1 MDNEKNSTG
10 NLLLALLG
18 GAVLGAGIA
27 LLYAPQSG
35 RRTRQKLRDLSEDA
49 EDYAVDLMQKAE
61 RTGADLLQ
69 RAERTGEEW
78 ARKGREFATDHRQE
92 AGSEAGRAGK

>member
-1 MDNEKNSTG
+1 MESNNGSTG

-35 RRTRQKLRDLSEDA
+35 RRTRAKLRELGEDA
-49 EDYAVDLMQKAE
+49 EDYADELVAKVKERVACAE
-61 RTGADLLQ
+61 HK
-69 RAERTGEEW
+69 GEEW
-78 ARKGREFATDHRQE
+78 VRKGRECCEEHRRQDAAE
-92 AGSEAGRAGK
+92 AAKSAQ